1 MDISLKALIH
11 SFCGFFLSDD
21 MCSLNFMPYKVKLIV
36 AILLIPLIL
45 TVLYKKIISNH
56 DHFEYFDNNKYK
68 CCRKIP
74 IIDNIK
80 AFSQYNNIPNKRIVN
95 IYFPNKTPNNIKI
108 LNSSCSTYDIDK
120 NKINYLY
127 RKKDNSHKYLGSRC
141 LNNYSLTKKLMKK
154 YNKGKKMFD
163 PNYKLFYKV

>member
-1 MDISLKALIH
+1 MDIS
-11 SFCGFFLSDD
+11 F
-21 MCSLNFMPYKVKLIV
+21 NFISYKVKLIV

-45 TVLYKKIISNH
+45 TVLYKKVISNH
-56 DHFEYFDNNKYK
+56 DHFEYFNNNKYK

-80 AFSQYNNIPNKRIVN
+80 EYSQYINIPNKRLVN
-95 IYFPNKTPNNIKI
+95 IYIPNKTCDNIKI
-108 LNSSCSTYDIDK
+108 LNNSCSIYDIDK

-141 LNNYSLTKKLMKK
+141 SNNYSLTKKLMKK
-154 YNKGKKMFD
+154 YNKGKNMFVS
-163 PNYKLFYKV
+163 NYKLFYKV

>member
-1 MDISLKALIH
+1 MDVSLKAFIH
-11 SFCGFFLSDD
+11 SFCGLFLSDD
-21 MCSLNFMPYKVKLIV
+21 ICSLNFIPYKVRLIV

-45 TVLYKKIISNH
+45 TVLYKKVISNH

-74 IIDNIK
+74 IIDNIQEY
-80 AFSQYNNIPNKRIVN
+80 SVPTNVSNIPNKRLA
-95 IYFPNKTPNNIKI
+95 NIKI
-108 LNSSCSTYDIDK
+108 LNNSCSNYDIDK

-127 RKKDNSHKYLGSRC
+127 RTKDKSHKYLGSRC